1 MKLLLIVLSAFL
13 FSSNLSAEDIKIE
26 LAEIIHSTNDRSVL
40 LIPTVIHNGNS
51 LHFVSDVPLANLQIL
66 IKDNI
71 DRIVSI
77 QEIALLPK
85 QPYSYYIGNLE
96 SGTYIL
102 ELNDGKHKYQGYFE
116 VK

>member
-1 MKLLLIVLSAFL
+1 MKLLLIVLSALL
-13 FSSNLSAEDIKIE
+13 FSSNLSAKDIKIE
-26 LAEIIHSTNDRSVL
+26 LTEIKHSTNDRSVF
-40 LIPTVIHNGNS
+40 LIPTVIHDGNN

-71 DRIVSI
+71 GKIISI

-85 QPYSYYIGNLE
+85 QPYSYDIGNLE

-102 ELNDGKHKYQGYFE
+102 ELNNGKHKYQGYFE